1 MNLGENVLVNF
12 IRFLKVPLL
21 LQISLSVFYLQL
33 GILILIMHKYWP
45 VRVQNH
51 DQVNIAPLAGE
62 TINLKILEDAG
73 NILAVS

>member
-12 IRFLKVPLL
+12 IRFLKVPLP

-45 VRVQNH
+45 GRVQNH
-51 DQVNIAPLAGE
+51 DPVNIA
-62 TINLKILEDAG
+62 
-73 NILAVS
+73 